1 MTSTSMDLNFVEKQ
15 KHVIY
20 SCAQTM
26 KNAVQGIK
34 AAFVRMALF
43 DIQLPVPVSLIRV
56 TIMESALALQHVQ
69 IPFFKMDKLK
79 QAVRARK
86 AKSEME

>member
-15 KHVIY
+15 KHVIC
-20 SCAQTM
+20 SSVQTM

-34 AAFVRMALF
+34 AAFVRMVLF
-43 DIQLPVPVSLIRV
+43 DIQLPVPVLLIRV
-56 TIMESALALQHVQ
+56 TTTESALALQLVQ
-69 IPFFKMDKLK
+69 IHFLKMDKLK
-79 QAVRARK
+79 QAVRARR